1 MNRYEIVV
9 IVKSDLTEEEI
20 TKLTERSQTII
31 TERKGLIAKVDKWG
45 KKRLAYEINK
55 QKDGFYFFIDFVGN
69 GAIVAEIERNLR
81 IDDRI
86 LKFMTI
92 KKDGAL
98 TQEGIEKEQVVVET
112 KRTPL
117 IIESDKS
124 ATANTTEQKPAM
136 EVKPRT
142 TAAKLISNEDNNKK
156 EE

>member
-9 IVKSDLTEEEI
+9 IVKADLAEEEI

-31 TERKGLIAKVDKWG
+31 TERKGFIAKVDKWG

-98 TQEGIEKEQVVVET
+98 TPEGIEKEQTVVEI

-117 IIESDKS
+117 IIEQDSS
-124 ATANTTEQKPAM
+124 AAVNSAEQKPAA
-136 EVKPRT
+136 ETKPRAA
-142 TAAKLISNEDNNKK
+142 AAKTISKETNKK